1 MVTVSF
7 HTKNIDHSFAEIMTM
22 LVTGFVSGN
31 EQMPI
36 EIVREN
42 GDTTVC
48 PQMTNYPRN
57 VYYAAGASFSDK
69 TTVVC
74 GGYEGNGNGYRSE
87 CYKLIKSSWESFGQL
102 QTARA
107 SHAATSIGDS
117 IWFTGGDG
125 YGNCALLSTT
135 HICDLITTEIL
146 RNDGTISAGPN
157 LPEPRRSHCQ
167 ATFGNTIL
175 LIGKL

>member
-1 MVTVSF
+1 MCFSQ
-7 HTKNIDHSFAEIMTM
+7 KESECGI
-22 LVTGFVSGN
+22 GN
-31 EQMPI
+31 EKIQI
-36 EIVREN
+36 ETINEN
-42 GDTTVC
+42 GDATVC
-48 PQMTNYPRN
+48 PQMINYPLN
-57 VYYAAGASFSDK
+57 VYDAAGASFPDK
-69 TTVVC
+69 TIVVC
-74 GGYEGNGNGYRSE
+74 GGYGNEGYGNGYKSE
-87 CYKLIKSSWESFGQL
+87 CYRLKNSLWESFGQL
-102 QTARA
+102 QTAR
-107 SHAATSIGDS
+107 SGHAATTIGDS

-157 LPEPRRSHCQ
+157 LPEPRKSHCQ

>member
-1 MVTVSF
+1 MVAVSF
-7 HTKNIDHSFAEIMTM
+7 PTKNIDHSFAEIMTM

-36 EIVREN
+36 EIVKEN

-57 VYYAAGASFSDK
+57 VHDAAGASFSDK
-69 TTVVC
+69 TIVVC
-74 GGYEGNGNGYRSE
+74 GGYEGHGNGYRSE
-87 CYKLIKSSWESFGQL
+87 CYKLKKSSWESFGHL

-107 SHAATSIGDS
+107 SHSATSIGDS
-117 IWFTGGDG
+117 IWFTGGQG
-125 YGNCALLSTT
+125 YGNCASETT

-157 LPEPRRSHCQ
+157 LPRSRRSHCQ
-167 ATFGNTIL
+167 TSFGNTIL